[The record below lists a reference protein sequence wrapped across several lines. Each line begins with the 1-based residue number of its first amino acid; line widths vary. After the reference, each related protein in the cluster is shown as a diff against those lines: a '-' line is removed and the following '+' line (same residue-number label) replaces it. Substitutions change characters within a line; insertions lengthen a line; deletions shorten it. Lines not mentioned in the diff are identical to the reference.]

1 MMVIGTFQTCQSQRR
16 MSIIEGIARAQCVRT
31 EISLRD
37 RVSRKVGGRSLG
49 VISLKGGSAP
59 A

>member
-16 MSIIEGIARAQCVRT
+16 MSIIEGIARAQCVT
-31 EISLRD
+31 AWA
-37 RVSRKVGGRSLG
+37 RKVGSRSLG

-59 A
+59 I